1 MPVGRDLV
9 VKAYLLILGRYPE
22 SEEAISNHM
31 RHANIKI
38 LRRAL
43 FDSNEFRRSLA
54 VPEAREKLPVA
65 LPHAHVETDATDEI
79 IQRCL
84 ERIASSWTHLGKER
98 AHFSVLTDNAFL
110 PANLDGNIDEFWKSG
125 IAEAKQVLSILQ
137 RHGFD
142 RSTEK
147 TCVELGCGV
156 GRVTFGF
163 AKHFAKVHAYD
174 ISETHLA
181 IAEERNLHVEKSNN
195 ITWHQCG
202 RASLTTFESC
212 DFFYSRIVLQH
223 NPPVII
229 ARLIE
234 NALMSLKNE
243 GVAIFQVPIYR
254 LGYSFKTEEWL
265 AIDHPLD
272 MQMHCIPQKKVFEI
286 IARCGCKVVEVRED
300 DNAPPTL
307 SNTFV
312 VTRKVNV

>member
-31 RHANIKI
+31 RHANLKA

-43 FDSNEFRRSLA
+43 LDSNEFRRSLA
-54 VPEAREKLPVA
+54 IPEARERLPLA
-65 LPHAHVETDATDEI
+65 LPRADIETDATDEI
-79 IQRCL
+79 IERCL
-84 ERIASSWTHLGKER
+84 ERIASTWTHLGKEKP
-98 AHFSVLTDNAFL
+98 HFSVLTDNAFM
-110 PANLDGNIDEFWKSG
+110 PANLDSNIDEFWSSG
-125 IAEAKQVLSILQ
+125 IAEAKQVLSMLQ

-142 RSTEK
+142 RWTDK

-156 GRVTFGF
+156 GRVTFGL

-181 IAEERNLHVEKSNN
+181 IAAERNLQVEKSND
-195 ITWHQCG
+195 IIWHECS
-202 RASLTTFESC
+202 RSALAAFESC

-234 NALMSLKNE
+234 NALMSIKNG
-243 GVAIFQVPIYR
+243 GVAVFQVPTYR
-254 LGYSFKTEEWL
+254 LGYSFTTDDWL
-265 AIDHPLD
+265 GVDHPMD

-286 IARCGCKVVEVRED
+286 IARCGCKVLEIRED
-300 DNAPPTL
+300 DNAPPI
-307 SNTFV
+307 SNTFIV
-312 VTRKVNV
+312 AREVNV